1 MPVERNDAPFEANT
15 STLDVGTLNAGTFN
29 AYEPQEYR
37 NILVKASGT
46 SESPKYLDCTDCIY
60 HDWMILNDGTK
71 NLDILMG
78 KPEPPAETP
87 TPLDQFH
94 SFMKNLPA
102 DADVLQSVKTAIGF
116 ISDND
121 YRMLQ
126 LAKEFDHHPALGDLI
141 TKSQLEFNTAA
152 NKLSPELART
162 LGSLASLKYSGQD
175 REAKA
180 VVQTLR
186 SAVSGDA
193 LQSLED
199 YFTRLDTV
207 GAAYSGLVD
216 EYKGAYDRYYESR
229 ITSSYMYDALKTSDV
244 GKKYFKGN

>member
-1 MPVERNDAPFEANT
+1 MPIERIDTPFEAKA
-15 STLDVGTLNAGTFN
+15 STLDAGTFN

-78 KPEPPAETP
+78 KSDPPAETP

-102 DADVLQSVKTAIGF
+102 DADVLQSVKTAFSF
-116 ISDND
+116 ISAND
-121 YRMLQ
+121 DQ
-126 LAKEFDHHPALGDLI
+126 LLKFKEEFEQHPAFGNLLALSQPEYNRVADKLNPDLI
-141 TKSQLEFNTAA
+141 GT
-152 NKLSPELART
+152 LAG
-162 LGSLASLKYSGQD
+162 LPSLKYSGQE
-175 REAKA
+175 RKA
-180 VVQTLR
+180 QKSMETLR
-186 SAVSGDA
+186 NSVSGDA
-193 LQSLED
+193 LRDLEA
-199 YFTRLDTV
+199 YFAKLETV
-207 GAAYSGLVD
+207 ETGNPKLVD
-216 EYKGAYDRYYESR
+216 AYKGAYDRYYESA
-229 ITSSYMYDALKTSDV
+229 ITSSYMYDALKTFDV